1 MPNARIVNT
10 PSQAISQNNTTH
22 KQNTISS
29 SVEAIVNWSL
39 NAGTTHVLVQ
49 VTGEPVRVTFDGVT
63 DPTASLGFRMPA
75 NSSAYWTREMASK
88 AKAIREGSSDAVVEM
103 QELNYL

>member
-22 KQNTISS
+22 SQNTISS
-29 SVEAIVNWSL
+29 SAEAIVNWSL

-49 VTGEPVRVTFDGVT
+49 VTGDTIRVTFDGAT
-63 DPTASLGFRMPA
+63 DPTASLGFRMPS

>member
-29 SVEAIVNWSL
+29 SAENIVNWSL
-39 NAGTTHVLVQ
+39 NTDTTHVLVQ
-49 VTGEPVRVTFDGVT
+49 VTSATVRVTFDGAT
-63 DPTASLGFRMPA
+63 DPTVSIGFRLPA

-88 AKAIREGSSDAVVEM
+88 AKAIREGSTDAVIEM

>member
-10 PSQAISQNNTTH
+10 PSQAIPQNGTTH

-29 SVEAIVNWSL
+29 TAENVIDWTLAADTEHLFIQVNG
-39 NAGTTHVLVQ
+39 ADI
-49 VTGEPVRVTFDGVT
+49 RVTFDGT
-63 DPTASLGFRMPA
+63 TNPTASIGFRFVSG
-75 NSSAYWTREMASK
+75 SSAYWTRTLALK
-88 AKAIREGSSDAVVEM
+88 AKAIREGGTNAVIEL